1 MDYEWKKLGNIIDME
16 SGPYV
21 WGVLNDISE
30 AVSAIEMRAQV
41 ARPLLPAQPPAD
53 VVHELDPGE

>member
-1 MDYEWKKLGNIIDME
+1 MKKLGNIIDME

-30 AVSAIEMRAQV
+30 AVSATEMRAQV